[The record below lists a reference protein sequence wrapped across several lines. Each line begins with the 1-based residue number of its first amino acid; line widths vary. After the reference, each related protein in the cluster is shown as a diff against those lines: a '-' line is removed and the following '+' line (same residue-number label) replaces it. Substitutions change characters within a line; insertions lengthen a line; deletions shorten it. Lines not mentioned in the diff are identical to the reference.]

1 MLSPKA
7 AKKVFVPSDGLGR
20 QLYAIGYR
28 WPELTVVERDEQLL
42 QFSLHDLNLF
52 LVLWRKRLCRELD
65 AEVRITHD
73 ADEEDLPQDYLA
85 VRPRWEALQE
95 SKAVKKFLTENPGAW
110 LNAGQ
115 LDQDLAR

>member
-1 MLSPKA
+1 MSGTRAVCSNLVA
-7 AKKVFVPSDGLGR
+7 SDH
-20 QLYAIGYR
+20 
-28 WPELTVVERDEQLL
+28 VVERDEQLL

-52 LVLWRKRLCRELD
+52 LVFWRKRLCRELD